1 MFKFKQEDMNEYW
14 FFSIMDNVDGKLRLS
29 VNYL

>member
-14 FFSIMDNVDGKLRLS
+14 IFSIMDNVDGKLRLS